1 MTSRVT
7 YNKTPVVDIEANP
20 SVQTQNV
27 PTQNVPTEINLKYYL
42 GFGCLFLTIVLI
54 VCTTVPLSFHYINY
68 DEYSLEQNVYG
79 DVNID
84 KVYTKGR
91 VFKTLNYKFIKFP
104 STYQK
109 IIFDST
115 VFSENGLE
123 FILTATTQ
131 YRLPINNLGKIYNT
145 YSTNYDSRVLNT
157 AKQIVKN
164 TASSFSVNSFLKNR
178 TIIETT
184 IGENMEIGLNMSVKV
199 ESPSRFFKI
208 TNVIFP
214 DSIIETSL
222 DTAISLQNNQI
233 QIFQQ
238 NVDVIISD
246 TDKMVSQI
254 LTNKNRLLEFSL
266 NAASLFISN
275 SKSKAAQITDNA
287 RSKGISY
294 VCNLLNIT
302 DTILKSELI
311 KVLAIIDN
319 NSNLTMLNGLGNVLI
334 SV

>member
-1 MTSRVT
+1 MT
-7 YNKTPVVDIEANP
+7 YNQTSTIDIEANP
-20 SVQTQNV
+20 SVSPDIST
-27 PTQNVPTEINLKYYL
+27 PTILEININPKYYL
-42 GFGCLFLTIVLI
+42 IFSFLFLAFILI
-54 VCTTVPLSFHYINY
+54 ICTTIPLSFHYINY
-68 DEYSLEQNVYG
+68 NEYSLEQNVYG
-79 DVNID
+79 NVNIN

-91 VFKTLNYKFIKFP
+91 IFKTLNYKFIKFP

-131 YRLPINNLGKIYNT
+131 YRLPMTNLGKIYNT
-145 YSTNYDSRVLNT
+145 YSTNYNSRVLNN

-164 TASSFSVNSFLKNR
+164 TASSFSVNSFLQNR

-184 IGENMEIGLNMSVKV
+184 IGENMEVDLNIFVGV
-199 ESPSRFFKI
+199 ESPAKFFKI
-208 TNVIFP
+208 TSIIFP

-233 QIFQQ
+233 QVFQQ

-246 TDKMVSQI
+246 TNKIVSQI
-254 LTNKNRLLEFSL
+254 TANTNRLLEFSL
-266 NAASLFISN
+266 NTASLLVSN
-275 SKSKAAQITDNA
+275 SISEATQITDIA
-287 RSKGISY
+287 RSKGISDI
-294 VCNLLNIT
+294 CNLLNIT
-302 DTILKSELI
+302 DTILKNKLI
-311 KVLAIIDN
+311 KVLAITDN
-319 NSNLTMLNGLGNVLI
+319 NSNITMLNDIGNVLI